1 MVHEQIL
8 TETIGRVGVIRL
20 NRPEKLNARTNQ
32 MSHEIKNQIATWN
45 EDDSIGAI
53 ILTGEGRAFC
63 AGADVG
69 YFADRAQANK
79 KGEGEKIVQL
89 IPETYELPTMLRRS
103 KPTIAAINGYAIGVG
118 LTMILPCDIR
128 IASTEAKLSM
138 RFIKM
143 GLVPELGSTRILSEL
158 VGLGHATDMCLT
170 GRIVGAE
177 ESLRM
182 GLVSDVTPPDEL
194 FDKTLE
200 RANEIANNPT
210 DAVMMI
216 KELLEKNPMDP
227 DLSAVM
233 ERESIRDQV
242 ARRLPDHDEAIEA
255 FTQKREPEFNK

>member
-1 MVHEQIL
+1 
-8 TETIGRVGVIRL
+8 
-20 NRPEKLNARTNQ
+20 
-32 MSHEIKNQIATWN
+32 
-45 EDDSIGAI
+45 
-53 ILTGEGRAFC
+53 
-63 AGADVG
+63 
-69 YFADRAQANK
+69 
-79 KGEGEKIVQL
+79 
-89 IPETYELPTMLRRS
+89 
-103 KPTIAAINGYAIGVG
+103 
-118 LTMILPCDIR
+118 
-128 IASTEAKLSM
+128 M

-182 GLVSDVTPPDEL
+182 GLVSDVTSSDEL
-194 FDKTLE
+194 FDKALE
-200 RANEIANNPT
+200 KANEIANNPT

-216 KELLEKNPMDP
+216 KELLEKNPMDR

>member
-1 MVHEQIL
+1 MGNEQIL

-20 NRPEKLNARTNQ
+20 NRPEKLNAWTNQ
-32 MSHEIKNQIATWN
+32 MSHEIRNQIASWN
-45 EDDSIGAI
+45 DDDSIGAI

-69 YFADRAQANK
+69 DFADRAQANK
-79 KGEGEKIVQL
+79 KGDGEKIVQGVSGA
-89 IPETYELPTMLRRS
+89 YEYPTMLRKS
-103 KPTIAAINGYAIGVG
+103 KPTIAAINGYAVGIG

-128 IASTEAKLSM
+128 IASTEAKLSI

-143 GLVPELGSTRILSEL
+143 GLMPELGSTRILSEL

-182 GLVSDVTPPDEL
+182 GLVSDVTAPDEL
-194 FDKTLE
+194 FDKALE

-216 KELLEKNPMDP
+216 KELLEKNPMDR

-233 ERESIRDQV
+233 ERESIRDQI

-255 FTQKREPEFNK
+255 FAQKREPEFNK